1 MKLTLEDSK
10 CFIEPSIALK
20 NILNPDIIQHFV
32 IPSRNGFS

>member
-10 CFIEPSIALK
+10 CLIEPSVALK
-20 NILNPDIIQHFV
+20 KILNLDMIKHFV